1 MAAWLF
7 NGIRLPL
14 VLGAAALIAYALF
27 LASPYDLR
35 ILTICGIYALLVL
48 GFQFVFGHA
57 GAVSL
62 AQATFFGIGGYV
74 TGILAT
80 RFGFPF
86 LATFPLS
93 RRSNME
99 GVGGLSDKQL
109 ARVRGR
115 LVEVGPHHRI
125 GHLTHQLDDLVP
137 QLQVHRPAAHERV

>member
-1 MAAWLF
+1 RSSFRLTSHMRLQQDSCTWRSCLFSSSARKASSANLFGAASDRGRETAGLASWLS

-27 LASPYDLR
+27 LASPYDQR
-35 ILTICGIYALLVL
+35 VLTICGIYALLVL

-62 AQATFFGIGGYV
+62 AQATFFGIGGYI

-93 RRSNME
+93 
-99 GVGGLSDKQL
+99 
-109 ARVRGR
+109 
-115 LVEVGPHHRI
+115 I
-125 GHLTHQLDDLVP
+125 
-137 QLQVHRPAAHERV
+137 